1 MQSGIY
7 NIGQAANASGISAKM
22 IRHYEEIGLI
32 PKASRTLSD
41 YRVYNDKNVH
51 MLRFIRHAR
60 DLGFSVKQI
69 SNLLELWSD
78 QARSSS
84 DVKTLAIEHIQILD
98 QKISELNAMKSELTR
113 LVSCCHGDAR
123 PECPILDNLA
133 QEEVQ

>member
-113 LVSCCHGDAR
+113 LVSCCHGDTR

-133 QEEVQ
+133 QEEIQ

>member
-1 MQSGIY
+1 MQSGVY
-7 NIGQAANASGISAKM
+7 NIGQAAHASGISAKM

-32 PKASRTLSD
+32 PKVSRTLSD

-69 SNLLELWSD
+69 SSLLELWSD

-84 DVKTLAIEHIQILD
+84 DVKTLAIEHIHLLD
-98 QKISELNAMKSELTR
+98 QKISELNAMKSELAR

-133 QEEVQ
+133 QAEAQ